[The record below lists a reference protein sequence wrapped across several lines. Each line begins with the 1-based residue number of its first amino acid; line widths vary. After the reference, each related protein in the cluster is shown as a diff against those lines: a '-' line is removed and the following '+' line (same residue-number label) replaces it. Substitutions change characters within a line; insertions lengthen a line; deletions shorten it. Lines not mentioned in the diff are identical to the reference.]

1 MEIMI
6 CNVSISNVFNE
17 PSHKGE
23 LHTQVLFG
31 EIVTI
36 LETGNEHWIKIQ
48 TENQEDSGWVLGTQ
62 FELIAEIP
70 KRILLKNNELYLR
83 KNQIQIPLFAGS
95 YIIHEESFTINNH
108 QYWVL
113 KNGFEEFKFD
123 KSAFVK
129 SYLYAPYVWGGL
141 TISGI
146 DCSGLSKA
154 YYKQFSINL
163 PHLASKQM
171 ELGEVVDFLQGAQL
185 GDLAF
190 FIDKDNEINHVGIL
204 ISPTEILHSSS
215 SNGGVEIDFIDQE
228 GIINRKT
235 RKRTHSLRVVKR
247 IIL

>member
-17 PSHKGE
+17 ASHKSE
-23 LHTQVLFG
+23 LHTQILFG
-31 EIVTI
+31 EIVTL
-36 LETGNEHWIKIQ
+36 LEKGEDNWIKIQ
-48 TENQEDSGWVLGTQ
+48 SENKESIGWVLATQ
-62 FELIAEIP
+62 FENIDVSR
-70 KRILLKNNELYLR
+70 KRILLKNNDFYLR

-95 YIIHEESFTINNH
+95 FILNDESFSIENN

-113 KNGFEEFKFD
+113 KNSFEELKFD
-123 KSAFVK
+123 KTTFLK
-129 SYLYAPYVWGGL
+129 SFLYAPYVWGGV

-154 YYKQFSINL
+154 FYKQFSIYL

-171 ELGEVVDFLQGAQL
+171 EFGEVVDFLQGAQT

-190 FIDKDNEINHVGIL
+190 FVNKENEINHVGIL
-204 ISPTEILHSSS
+204 LSPTEIIHSSE

-247 IIL
+247 IMS